1 MLLGGLEEI
10 LMARAE
16 PVEPSRVGTTRVLLE
31 HKVVAVEVGLHIL
44 TLATTTVK
52 QVATVETVL

>member
-16 PVEPSRVGTTRVLLE
+16 PVEPSRVGTTQDHQE
-31 HKVVAVEVGLHIL
+31 HKAVAAEVVLHIL